1 MVYINDG
8 NTAIEYLGHITEGY
22 TKNGYRYSY
31 YIEEKEEY
39 YHNPQTNMSEEV
51 LVFTTNIS
59 VRLDENVVFKMK
71 YGLTEKDY
79 SLFDINEVLDSI
91 NVAKETEK

>member
-1 MVYINDG
+1 
-8 NTAIEYLGHITEGY
+8 
-22 TKNGYRYSY
+22 
-31 YIEEKEEY
+31 
-39 YHNPQTNMSEEV
+39 
-51 LVFTTNIS
+51 
-59 VRLDENVVFKMK
+59 MK